1 MLLVKLQQEE
11 QEEWRFASTWSWKM
25 ELGKDRTYWTYNM
38 DVLSRGIEDKS
49 YRFQIIIP
57 WPKEQGY
64 SHKWPLSWLSCE
76 SIGTWIRQAS
86 GESSEIS
93 RETDRKNFTCSH
105 YTTTSGR
112 QVKTQWILL
121 GWDVV
126 TLEPVKTTLKHNMH
140 APKTGDRVCCVFC
153 FRLRLLFTDLTTN
166 LKLQIYCVTLFS
178 Y

>member
-38 DVLSRGIEDKS
+38 DVLSRGVEDKS

-64 SHKWPLSWLSCE
+64 SHKCPLSWLSCE
-76 SIGTWIRQAS
+76 SIGTWIREAS
-86 GESSEIS
+86 GKSSEIS
-93 RETDRKNFTCSH
+93 RETDRNNVTCSH

-112 QVKTQWILL
+112 QVKTHWILL

-126 TLEPVKTTLKHNMH
+126 TLEPVKTTLRHNMY
-140 APKTGDRVCCVFC
+140 APKTSDRVCCVFC
-153 FRLRLLFTDLTTN
+153 FRLRLLLTDLTTN
-166 LKLQIYCVTLFS
+166 LKLQSYCVTLFS